1 MLQHTHHHV
10 PVTALAF
17 SKEDLIFA
25 GEGHFVSAYNAKTL
39 LRLACSKVFEQQAVH
54 GLITCET
61 ASSQLVAWGGTLVR
75 SIQWSLTADGRL
87 LLRMG
92 KLFKATDWILDTSF
106 SQDTGNGN
114 GKLLAL
120 VTAHNALII
129 LDANR
134 LFAGETP
141 DLLQYLE
148 PQVPGSNCLLYCA
161 HIVWLSPSRCLIA
174 SGTAFG
180 DVIVWSATLSYTEYG
195 TLVASTQTHHTFPAH
210 EGSVFGIQLSPDLVA
225 GELGECQRA
234 LTTCSDDR
242 TIRMWDVSD
251 LPDNAVVTLGAQR
264 STGYSTNE
272 ANNEGTPKCLAKAM
286 GHISRIWQVHYT
298 PNQGQEPHTLQ
309 ITSFGED
316 ATSISWRTR
325 PLEDDS
331 AFALQ
336 QYQVASGHSG
346 KHIWSVALANDG
358 RVATGGADGGVAI
371 HVLEDEPL
379 KGSEIVTPLTEQP
392 GSVDTFKSY
401 GFIGPDLLM
410 ATTTLGK
417 IVVLELDGSS
427 SPRVREVAGTMVGL
441 RGYSV
446 VATACGIGWVAGLDG
461 NVYMYVH
468 EYGSLQQVLD
478 DQRKTAGLFAH
489 ESQDFRNRANL
500 LITSVGGVT
509 ATLLQFELDTGA
521 NNTGTPR
528 VMKHTSLAL
537 PDGFV
542 VTSFTSALA
551 GNHGYAVLGSRSGSV
566 AMYSVARETD
576 AKSTLPICLL
586 SNTHGKEAVTAVVL
600 RGMNDHGSWLLLHS
614 TGRDGKHAVHK
625 LGNVDEQWSI
635 ELIHCLAL
643 PYGPNIEGLTFRAD
657 GHIWTWGFKGK
668 HFIAYDITAQREV
681 MTAECGGAHRQ
692 CAFQPS
698 EGGGLFVWTGKAKL
712 YQQRQT
718 ELLYSL
724 SNLGGHGREIK
735 CMAVSPSESRILA
748 TGAEDTN
755 IKLWAFDQLLPGFR
769 CIQTLRKHNTGIQH
783 LQWSDDSQF
792 LLSSGG
798 FEEFYIWR
806 ITPSES
812 DMKLGVVCESMH
824 PSSGTS
830 DLRIMSFES
839 RRERCSP
846 DDTTF
851 VIHMVYSDSTIKRW
865 QYTSSG
871 NNWSLLAQGGYLTSC
886 LTRVFTIHDA
896 LMTTATDGHI
906 TAWHNEAEDLGWTH
920 RHKVHQSSIL
930 SMISHTLT
938 DGSTLVIT
946 GGDDNGIGLTRVTV
960 AGNMKT
966 LLLPRAHAAA
976 VTGLAVTSTSQDS
989 LTFASGSLD
998 QRLKLWQAD
1007 VNVSLSG
1014 VDGVDFKRLASE
1026 YTAVA
1031 DVSSLASYTMDDGAV
1046 RVLVGG
1052 VGVDFWRVSSGEV
1065 TTCEE
1070 I

>member
-10 PVTALAF
+10 SVTALAF
-17 SKEDLIFA
+17 SNEDLIFA

-54 GLITCET
+54 GLITCGT
-61 ASSQLVAWGGTLVR
+61 ASSQLFVWGGTLVR
-75 SIQWSLTADGRL
+75 SITWLLSADRRL
-87 LLRMG
+87 LLRPG
-92 KLFKATDWILDTSF
+92 KLFKATDWILDASY
-106 SQDTGNGN
+106 SQDTGNSN

-134 LFAGETP
+134 LFADETM
-141 DLLQYLE
+141 DLPQYLE

-225 GELGECQRA
+225 
-234 LTTCSDDR
+234 
-242 TIRMWDVSD
+242 
-251 LPDNAVVTLGAQR
+251 DNAVVTSDGQR
-264 STGYSTNE
+264 STGFSTDETNDE
-272 ANNEGTPKCLAKAM
+272 DTPKCLAKAM
-286 GHISRIWQVHYT
+286 GHISRIWQVHYMQ
-298 PNQGQEPHTLQ
+298 NRGYELHNLQ
-309 ITSFGED
+309 IRSFGED
-316 ATSISWRTR
+316 ATTISWRLR
-325 PLEDDS
+325 PLEDES
-331 AFALQ
+331 TFTLQ
-336 QYQVASGHSG
+336 QYRVASAHSG
-346 KHIWSVALANDG
+346 KHIWSTAMANDG

-379 KGSEIVTPLTEQP
+379 QSLEIVTSLTEQP

-410 ATTTLGK
+410 ATTTQGK
-417 IVVLELDGSS
+417 VMVLELDGSS

-461 NVYMYVH
+461 KVYMYVH
-468 EYGSLQQVLD
+468 EYGGLQQVLG

-489 ESQDFRNRANL
+489 ESKDFRNGADL
-500 LITSVGGVT
+500 LITSVGSVT
-509 ATLLQFELDTGA
+509 ATLLQFELDTDA
-521 NNTGTPR
+521 NSTGTSREP
-528 VMKHTSLAL
+528 KHTSLAL

-551 GNHGYAVLGSRSGSV
+551 GNHGYAVLGSRSGSI
-566 AMYSVARETD
+566 AMYSIARETD
-576 AKSTLPICLL
+576 ANSTLPLCLL
-586 SNTHGKEAVTAVVL
+586 PNTHSREAVTALVL
-600 RGMNDHGSWLLLHS
+600 GGSEDHGSSLLLHS

-625 LGNVDEQWSI
+625 LGNVGGQWSI

-643 PYGPNIEGLTFRAD
+643 PFGPNIEGLTFRAD
-657 GHIWTWGFKGK
+657 GHIWTWGFRGK
-668 HFIAYDITAQREV
+668 HFIAYDLMAQREV

-692 CAFQPS
+692 CSFQPS

-718 ELLYSL
+718 ELPYSL
-724 SNLGGHGREIK
+724 SNSGGHGRDIK
-735 CMAVSPSESRILA
+735 CMAVSPSEPRIIA
-748 TGAEDTN
+748 TGAEDTD
-755 IKLWAFDQLLPGFR
+755 IKLWAFDELRPGLR

-783 LQWSDDSQF
+783 LQWSDDGRF

-806 ITPSES
+806 VTPSEP
-812 DMKLGVVCESMH
+812 DMELGVVCESMH

-830 DLRIMSFES
+830 DLRIMGFES

-886 LTRVFTIHDA
+886 LTHVFAIHDA

-906 TAWHNEAEDLGWTH
+906 TVWHNEAGELGWTH
-920 RHKVHQSSIL
+920 RHKLHQSSIL
-930 SMISHTLT
+930 STINHTLS

-946 GGDDNGIGLTRVTV
+946 GGDDNGIGITRLTA

-976 VTGLAVTSTSQDS
+976 VTGLAITSTSKDS

-1014 VDGVDFKRLASE
+1014 VHGVDFKRLGSE

-1052 VGVDFWRVSSGEV
+1052 VGVDFWRLSSGEV
-1065 TTCEE
+1065 STGEE

>member
-1 MLQHTHHHV
+1 MLQHTQHHV

-17 SKEDLIFA
+17 SNEDLIFA

-39 LRLACSKVFEQQAVH
+39 LRLACSKIFEQQAVH

-61 ASSQLVAWGGTLVR
+61 ASSQLIAWGGTLVR
-75 SIQWSLTADGRL
+75 SIKWSLTADGRL
-87 LLRMG
+87 LLRLG
-92 KLFKATDWILDTSF
+92 KLFKATDWILNASI
-106 SQDTGNGN
+106 SQDTGNSD

-120 VTAHNALII
+120 VTAHNALIT

-134 LFAGETP
+134 LFADETT
-141 DLLQYLE
+141 DLPQYLE

-195 TLVASTQTHHTFPAH
+195 SLVASTQTHHTFPAH

-225 GELGECQRA
+225 
-234 LTTCSDDR
+234 
-242 TIRMWDVSD
+242 
-251 LPDNAVVTLGAQR
+251 DNAVVTSGGRR
-264 STGYSTNE
+264 STGFSTDETNDE
-272 ANNEGTPKCLAKAM
+272 DTPKCLAKTM
-286 GHISRIWQVHYT
+286 GHISRIWQVHYM
-298 PNQGQEPHTLQ
+298 QDRGQEPRTLQ

-316 ATSISWRTR
+316 ATSISWRLR
-325 PLEDDS
+325 ALEGDS
-331 AFALQ
+331 AFTLQ
-336 QYQVASGHSG
+336 QYRVASAHSG
-346 KHIWSVALANDG
+346 KHIWSVAMANHG

-371 HVLEDEPL
+371 HLSKEEPL
-379 KGSEIVTPLTEQP
+379 ENLEIVTSLMVKP
-392 GSVDTFKSY
+392 GIVDTFKSY

-410 ATTTLGK
+410 ATTTQGK
-417 IVVLELDGSS
+417 IVILELDGSS
-427 SPRVREVAGTMVGL
+427 SPRVRKVAGTMVGL

-461 NVYMYVH
+461 KVHMYVH

-489 ESQDFRNRANL
+489 ESQDFRDGADL
-500 LITSVGGVT
+500 LITSVGSVT
-509 ATLLQFELDTGA
+509 ATLLQFELDTSA
-521 NNTGTPR
+521 NNIGTSR
-528 VMKHTSLAL
+528 VPKHTSLAL

-542 VTSFTSALA
+542 VTCFTLALA
-551 GNHGYAVLGSRSGSV
+551 GNHGYAVLGSRSGSI

-576 AKSTLPICLL
+576 ANSTLPICLL

-600 RGMNDHGSWLLLHS
+600 RGINDHGSWLFLHS

-625 LGNVDEQWSI
+625 LGNVGEQWSI

-643 PYGPNIEGLTFRAD
+643 PFGPNIEGLTFQPD

-668 HFIAYDITAQREV
+668 YFIAYDITAQREV
-681 MTAECGGAHRQ
+681 MTTECGGAHRQ

-698 EGGGLFVWTGKAKL
+698 EWGGLFVWTGKARL
-712 YQQRQT
+712 YRQRQT
-718 ELLYSL
+718 ELPYSL
-724 SNLGGHGREIK
+724 NNSGGHGRELK
-735 CMAVSPSESRILA
+735 CMAVSPSEPRIIA
-748 TGAEDTN
+748 TGAEDTD
-755 IKLWAFDQLLPGFR
+755 IKLWAFDELRPGFR

-783 LQWSDDSQF
+783 LQWSDDGRF

-806 ITPSES
+806 VTPSEP
-812 DMKLGVVCESMH
+812 DMELGVVCESTH

-830 DLRIMSFES
+830 DLRIMGFES
-839 RRERCSP
+839 RRERCPS

-865 QYTSSG
+865 QYTRSG
-871 NNWSLLAQGGYLTSC
+871 NNWSLLAQGDYLTSC
-886 LTRVFTIHDA
+886 LTNVFTVHDT

-906 TAWHNEAEDLGWTH
+906 TAWRNEARDIEWTH

-930 SMISHTLT
+930 STISHSLT

-946 GGDDNGIGLTRVTV
+946 GGDDNGIGITRLTA
-960 AGNMKT
+960 AGSMKT

-976 VTGLAVTSTSQDS
+976 VTGLAITSTSKDS

-1007 VNVSLSG
+1007 VSVSLSG
-1014 VDGVDFKRLASE
+1014 VDGVDFKRLGSD

-1065 TTCEE
+1065 STGEE